1 MTVPSAAVLWLVGLR
16 AGAMKKQT
24 PEPKTWGTVVAER
37 NRAKANRLTDAQRE
51 QLMVR
56 GLQLIYGD
64 QSRTR
69 VPANS
74 R

>member
-1 MTVPSAAVLWLVGLR
+1 
-16 AGAMKKQT
+16 MKKQSA
-24 PEPKTWGTVVAER
+24 EPKTWGTVVAAR

-51 QLMVR
+51 QLTAR
-56 GLQLIYGD
+56 GLQLIYGG
-64 QSRTR
+64 QNRAR